1 MIVDDDRDILE
12 LLCLVVEALGVSC
25 EPISSGEEAIER
37 IRLEGFDLLILDKNL
52 PGIDGIET
60 ARKARRIQPG
70 VPIALV
76 TGYVSE
82 ESTSEA
88 FKVGIDDYIKKPIDV
103 DNFRQ
108 RLRELLPGGGGRSV
122 PPTLDAQGH

>member
-25 EPISSGEEAIER
+25 EPFSSGEEAIER

-76 TGYVSE
+76 TGYFSE

-88 FKVGIDDYIKKPIDV
+88 VKVGINDYIRKPIDV

-122 PPTLDAQGH
+122 PPTLDAPGH